1 MMEEVLREGRQMV
14 AVLDDEDDGD
24 DKDDAAAAAVVVAAA
39 ASISSSIFSIR
50 GALTAKQ
57 LIKSAI
63 YLQR

>member
-1 MMEEVLREGRQMV
+1 MEGRQMV

-24 DKDDAAAAAVVVAAA
+24 DKDVTAAAAA